1 MNEYSI
7 VIVEF
12 EVEFAD
18 AETQLSYDHYVDD
31 RKSSQATINGINK
44 NDIAANTFKIGEK
57 QDLNRRILYGEDF
70 YSIVYWITLLPLVN
84 FILKSLLTIM
94 NLPHVKVIVFRSALE
109 INVD

>member
-31 RKSSQATINGINK
+31 LKSMALTKMILLPIQHLKLVKNGIL
-44 NDIAANTFKIGEK
+44 TEGYCMVKISTQSYIGS
-57 QDLNRRILYGEDF
+57 R
-70 YSIVYWITLLPLVN
+70 

>member
-44 NDIAANTFKIGEK
+44 NDIAANTTFKIGEK
-57 QDLNRRILYGEDF
+57 RDLNRRILYGEDF
-70 YSIVYWITLLPLVN
+70 HSIIYWITFYIKKL
-84 FILKSLLTIM
+84 
-94 NLPHVKVIVFRSALE
+94 
-109 INVD
+109 INHYEFASC